1 MVVRS
6 KRELRI
12 TQTAGLTP
20 AGWAADTRGS
30 DVGRRMETM
39 NCTARVA
46 TICAVAILA
55 SAGVLLAQEPSSK
68 RRPTG
73 PVDRKQCAR
82 CHPEVK
88 AHAVTHGPVVVD
100 GCAACHRTES
110 VERHT
115 FSTSDRVCVQCH
127 KAPEAV
133 GPVQHKPVAAG
144 DCVGCHNPHGGANK
158 AMLRSTSVN
167 ELCLA
172 CHDVSG
178 GAKFAHAPATRCT
191 DCHLP
196 HSSKHAKLLRQPR
209 AKICLECHKTI
220 RKAVASARVGHAP
233 TTDVRA
239 CFNCH
244 AVHASDHP
252 SLLVDEV
259 NPLCLGCHED
269 VRAEL
274 DRAVHVHEPV
284 VDASCTVCHKSHGS
298 DNFRLLTAAYP
309 ETLYAEFTEEN
320 YALCFGCH
328 DVEMITATTT
338 TTSTGFRNG
347 DVNLHHVHVGNRRTC
362 RVCHRTHAGP
372 NDRLVRESVAYGRAG
387 YELRIGFEK
396 TADGGGCAKTCH
408 APAAYTR
415 LARLDDGEPR

>member
-284 VDASCTVCHKSHGS
+284 VDASCTVCHKSHGG
-298 DNFRLLTAAYP
+298 DNFRLLAAAYP

-415 LARLDDGEPR
+415 STRLEDGEPR